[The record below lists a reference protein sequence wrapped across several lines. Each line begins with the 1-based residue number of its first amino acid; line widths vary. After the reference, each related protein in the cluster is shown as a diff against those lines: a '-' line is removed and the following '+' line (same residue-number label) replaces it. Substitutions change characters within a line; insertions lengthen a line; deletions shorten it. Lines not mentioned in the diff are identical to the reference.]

1 MPIAI
6 PAKPVYP
13 ALMRYL
19 IAALL
24 AMLLLSACD
33 TGEDRD
39 FFYGGWL
46 HPQRA
51 SEQRMNSR

>member
-1 MPIAI
+1 
-6 PAKPVYP
+6 
-13 ALMRYL
+13 MRYV

-33 TGEDRD
+33 YGEDKD

-46 HPQRA
+46 HPQKS
-51 SEQRMNSR
+51 SEQRMNER

>member
-1 MPIAI
+1 M
-6 PAKPVYP
+6 PAKPVYS

-24 AMLLLSACD
+24 TMLLLSACD

-46 HPQRA
+46 HPTKA
-51 SEQRMNSR
+51 SEQRMNDR